1 MSYDIG
7 QGRCLL
13 KLLFKL
19 LRNNDGYTAVECGIL
34 VNLGVIFL
42 EKLLIG
48 F

>member
-1 MSYDIG
+1 
-7 QGRCLL
+7 LL

-19 LRNNDGYTAVECGIL
+19 LRNNDGYTAVECGVL